1 MLSSSPRPS
10 WPCASRWS
18 ARSRPRPCPSCSV
31 CRSPGFRRAARS
43 QGARSCARSRSCR
56 WSSRPSWAAWRCS
69 PSSGGAGYSASSS
82 TRSAYGCRSRPLAPS
97 SRRPSSP
104 CRSSCSRWRACSAR
118 STGGWRT
125 RRARSARTAGPSSGA
140 SRSPWFVR
148 PWPPER
154 RCAGRA
160 PLASSAPPSRSPA
173 ISRGAPR
180 PSRWRSTS
188 SSRAAPRRRGVE
200 PRPPGGL
207 ARHVH
212 RLART
217 LARDAMSLEASVRLR
232 RGTFELDVALAVEAG
247 ETAAILG
254 PNGCG
259 KTTLLHALAG
269 LVPLDEGRVTLD
281 GVVMEDAARGIAV
294 ATEQRPIAVVFQ
306 NQLLFPHMSA
316 LDNVAFGLRC
326 HGRPRAEARR
336 VARQWLESMGLADHA
351 RARPDALSGGQG
363 QRVALARA
371 LAVEPRMLLL
381 DEPLAAVD
389 VQGRAELR
397 RDLRRHLASF
407 GGVRLLVTHDPLE

>member
-1 MLSSSPRPS
+1 
-10 WPCASRWS
+10 
-18 ARSRPRPCPSCSV
+18 
-31 CRSPGFRRAARS
+31 
-43 QGARSCARSRSCR
+43 
-56 WSSRPSWAAWRCS
+56 
-69 PSSGGAGYSASSS
+69 
-82 TRSAYGCRSRPLAPS
+82 
-97 SRRPSSP
+97 
-104 CRSSCSRWRACSAR
+104 
-118 STGGWRT
+118 
-125 RRARSARTAGPSSGA
+125 
-140 SRSPWFVR
+140 
-148 PWPPER
+148 
-154 RCAGRA
+154 
-160 PLASSAPPSRSPA
+160 
-173 ISRGAPR
+173 
-180 PSRWRSTS
+180 
-188 SSRAAPRRRGVE
+188 
-200 PRPPGGL
+200 
-207 ARHVH
+207 
-212 RLART
+212 
-217 LARDAMSLEASVRLR
+217 MSLEASVRLR

-281 GVVMEDAARGIAV
+281 GVVMEDAAQGIAV
-294 ATEQRPIAVVFQ
+294 PTEQRPIAVVFQ

-407 GGVRLLVTHDPLE
+407 GGVRLLVTHDPLEAFALADRVIVLEEGHVVQTGTPAAVTARPRSRWVADLAGVNLFHGRAQGDRVTLDDGGELIVPGAVTGDVFAAIHPRAIALLQAKPEGTPRNVWRGTIDEIDVAGPIARVRVRTVPPVVAEVTTASVDALGLIPGAQVWVTIKATEIVLYPG